1 MIFFTN
7 RLYETLAVAS
17 ANTEK
22 GLKLLDD
29 ELNQTIKT
37 GTAIYNAKIVKN
49 DKSVEK
55 IEAGSFVFVPNFKN
69 KIIPLEVMD
78 VYEERSYKKIIA
90 EDAGL
95 ELLNSDVGDHKMK
108 GTLREHILATI
119 GKDSD
124 WTIGIDE
131 IGDSK
136 NLTLEYTG
144 ISNQTKRIVQIAG
157 RFGAEIS
164 YDFKFEGN
172 EIKEKRINF
181 VKERGK
187 DTARRLE
194 VGKELKDV
202 KRNVSITNL
211 RTAVLGVGK
220 PHKETIKTT
229 KTVKKTIKVEEKP
242 NSTKHTNGKLDPF
255 INWFQARKGRVRY
268 SMYARTGPNS
278 YDCSSAVHFAAK
290 HAGLLPSNHYIGST
304 ETLFGMK
311 GKYLDEISRSDI
323 RYGDIFVAGRQG
335 ASGGAGGH
343 TGAVLDKNRIIHC
356 NYGSNGIAITPIN
369 GYTGGPPVRFFRWR
383 NSGAGTVSVS
393 NAKYWTNKN
402 IAYHDLGWTLN
413 GLSAGQLNNWIRVK
427 APGSPFNGQGNVFME
442 AQKRSG
448 LDARYILSHAALES
462 AWGRSNIAKRYNNYF
477 GIGAFD
483 TDPNNAKNFSNSGLA
498 SGIINGAK
506 WIAKNYYN
514 SSYKQTTLYKM
525 RNNNG
530 VHQYATDPNWHT
542 KIANI
547 MKGSERYTRPAT
559 PSKNKTKEILETVSE
574 NKEVEKETNLKG
586 YKYDDGRYF
595 VDKDGRVC
603 DREANA
609 IWSKPNTK
617 GRYLSRVYE
626 SEATSQKTLF
636 DECLNQLKKNN
647 QPEISYDV
655 NPDKIPKDID
665 IGDRVRII
673 DHDYS
678 PALYLEARLVDV
690 TTSSTNDYIDRA
702 VFANF
707 VPKISGITQR
717 LLNLQANVQDF
728 QYSFE
733 NQPYIMS
740 LESSSGN
747 VFKDDI
753 VDTNLIA
760 KLTKAGIDQSAN
772 VDGYIWERISK
783 YTDKLVVKDEDWNE
797 NHKDLNEHFIE
808 LSRSD
813 IELEAT
819 FVCSA
824 MLDDLAVATASYT
837 IKNLSIG
844 VYKQKEEPDRNLL
857 MWGDVW
863 QWEEG
868 DIRFKRI
875 WKRDRW
881 EDTVTK
887 RDLELLELT
896 PGPPGADGKDGMPG
910 KPGVDGK
917 TSYAHF
923 AYADSADGVVGFT
936 LTATP
941 GRKYIGFYSD
951 FTKTDSKN
959 PSKYEWSRF
968 RGEDGIDGT
977 PGRDGIDGKP
987 GPKGLDGKTPY
998 VHFAYSNSLDGLKD
1012 FSTSDSLNKKYI
1024 GFYTDFSKADSTD
1037 YKDYNW
1043 SRYVGEDGKQ
1053 GIPGKAGVDGKTP
1066 YFHTAWA
1073 DNEKGTLNFSTSYAG
1088 EKKYI
1093 GTYTDYNKN
1102 DSVNPSSYTWQ
1113 LVKGKDGKDGVNGIP
1128 GKAGQDG
1135 KTPYFHTAWSNSSDG
1150 SKDFS
1155 TSQAGDKLYIGT
1167 YTDFTK
1173 EDSSDFKKYTWQLVK
1188 GNKGD
1193 KGSDGKDG
1201 GEFQWNLLLKGDK
1214 EIIDSTEYNFAK
1226 YELAEDIP
1234 EGSVVTLV
1242 LNMKGKRNPN
1252 TVSPYNTGGSL
1263 RALNNINLPS
1273 DSGNE
1278 YQTYYVTDTWRGNKA
1293 GNKTLYLYWSI
1304 FNRPSFEPVSIKWAK
1319 LVYGSNPTLNYVPA
1333 QIEIHGKDG
1342 MPGPKGADGK
1352 DGIDGK
1358 DGKTGKIGQN
1368 LLRNSNVPVS
1378 NKDYPTNIW
1387 TLCETLKDNEIV
1399 TVTMKV
1405 KVDRTSILHLYNSG
1419 GAISLAYKE
1428 IMKEDD
1434 YKLISYTF
1442 PWKTWIDV
1450 TWGEKHY
1457 EQTNPP
1463 ALYLFNTTS
1472 GDSQD
1477 KITTSVEWATLTR
1490 GDIPA
1495 IEWSPCHAD
1504 TDDAISEKASEE
1516 SLQDLQVHFAMY
1528 PSAEEL
1534 NQNKIDLMKQQA
1546 YLDQLKTAIDSN
1558 ALSLEDRLSIIEA
1571 NVGAGKLSLEAINT
1585 YLHFGEE
1592 GVLIGKEGEQVRLR
1606 LINNALEITDGTK
1619 VVARFA
1625 NNQTET
1631 PNLKVSGAFEFGYH
1645 VANKVDLNG
1654 NKFTVVS
1661 PNI

>member
-17 ANTEK
+17 SDTHK
-22 GLKLLDD
+22 GLVLLDD

-37 GTAIYNAKIVKN
+37 GTAIYTGKIAKN
-49 DKSVEK
+49 DISVEK

-69 KIIPLEVMD
+69 KIIPLEVME
-78 VYEERSYKKIIA
+78 VEESRSYKKIIA

-108 GTLREHILATI
+108 GTLREHIMATI
-119 GKDSD
+119 GNDSD
-124 WTIGIDE
+124 WIIGIDE
-131 IGDSK
+131 IGDSR

-144 ISNQTKRIVQIAG
+144 VSNQTKRIVQIAG

-164 YDFKFEGN
+164 YDFKFDGN

-194 VGKELKDV
+194 IGKELKDV
-202 KRNVSITNL
+202 KRNVSIANL
-211 RTAVLGVGK
+211 RTAVLGIGK
-220 PHKETIKTT
+220 PYKENIKTT
-229 KTVKKTIKVEEKP
+229 KTVKKKVKV
-242 NSTKHTNGKLDPF
+242 NDSSSTTKQTNGKLDAF
-255 INWFQARKGRVRY
+255 IGWFQARKGKVSY
-268 SMYARTGPNS
+268 SMYSRMGPNS

-335 ASGGAGGH
+335 ASGGAAGH

-356 NYGSNGIAITPIN
+356 TYSKNGIAITPIN

-383 NSGAGTVSVS
+383 NSGAGTVSVN
-393 NAKYWTNKN
+393 NAKYWTNNN
-402 IAYHDLGWTLN
+402 IVYHDLGWTLN
-413 GLSAGQLNNWIRVK
+413 GLNAGQLNNWIR
-427 APGSPFNGQGNVFME
+427 ATSPGSPFNGQGNVFME
-442 AQKRSG
+442 AQKQSG
-448 LDARYILSHAALES
+448 LDARYILAHAALES

-483 TDPNNAKNFSNSGLA
+483 NDPNNAKNFSNSGLA

-530 VHQYATDPNWHT
+530 VHQYATDPNWHN

-547 MKGSERYTRPAT
+547 MKGSERYTRPAQ
-559 PSKNKTKEILETVSE
+559 PSKTKEVLETVIE

-595 VDKDGRVC
+595 VDKKGRVC

-655 NPDKIPKDID
+655 SPDKIPKDID

-707 VPKISGITQR
+707 VPKTSGIAER
-717 LLNLQANVQDF
+717 LLNLQSNVQDF
-728 QYSFE
+728 KYSFE
-733 NQPYIMS
+733 NQPYLMT

-772 VDGYIWERISK
+772 VDGYIWERVSK
-783 YTDKLVVKDEDWNE
+783 YPDKLVVSDEKWNE
-797 NHKDLNEHFIE
+797 NHKNFNEHFIE

-844 VYKQKEEPDRNLL
+844 IYKQKEEPDRNLL

-868 DIRFKRI
+868 DIKFKRI
-875 WKRDRW
+875 WKGDRW

-896 PGPPGADGKDGMPG
+896 PGPPGQDGKDGMPG
-910 KPGVDGK
+910 KPGADGR
-917 TSYAHF
+917 TSYMHF
-923 AYADSADGVVGFT
+923 AYADSQDGVVGFT
-936 LTATP
+936 LTATV
-941 GRKYIGFYSD
+941 G
-951 FTKTDSKN
+951 
-959 PSKYEWSRF
+959 
-968 RGEDGIDGT
+968 
-977 PGRDGIDGKP
+977 
-987 GPKGLDGKTPY
+987 
-998 VHFAYSNSLDGLKD
+998 
-1012 FSTSDSLNKKYI
+1012 KKYI
-1024 GFYTDFSKADSTD
+1024 GFYTDFVKEDSKDPKK
-1037 YKDYNW
+1037 YEW
-1043 SRYVGEDGKQ
+1043 SKYVGDDGK
-1053 GIPGKAGVDGKTP
+1053 P
-1066 YFHTAWA
+1066 
-1073 DNEKGTLNFSTSYAG
+1073 
-1088 EKKYI
+1088 
-1093 GTYTDYNKN
+1093 
-1102 DSVNPSSYTWQ
+1102 
-1113 LVKGKDGKDGVNGIP
+1113 GKDGVNGIP
-1128 GKAGQDG
+1128 GKAGADG
-1135 KTPYFHTAWSNSSDG
+1135 KTPYFHTAWANSSDG

-1155 TSQAGDKLYIGT
+1155 ISQAGDKLYIGT
-1167 YTDFTK
+1167 YTDFVK
-1173 EDSSDFKKYTWQLVK
+1173 EDSVDPKKYTWQLVK
-1188 GNKGD
+1188 GNTGPKGV
-1193 KGSDGKDG
+1193 DGKDG
-1201 GEFQWNLLLKGDK
+1201 HTLTVEVWLEGEFRNHLTKDVKVYRRATYDGIEIEITDSNSEIFRDGGDGVWVRDGIGHTKWGDWNNKNN
-1214 EIIDSTEYNFAK
+1214 Y
-1226 YELAEDIP
+1226 LAEKFT
-1234 EGSVVTLV
+1234 V
-1242 LNMKGKRNPN
+1242 MYKG
-1252 TVSPYNTGGSL
+1252 L
-1263 RALNNINLPS
+1263 
-1273 DSGNE
+1273 
-1278 YQTYYVTDTWRGNKA
+1278 KA
-1293 GNKTLYLYWSI
+1293 S
-1304 FNRPSFEPVSIKWAK
+1304 SFARLDNVNDGEKGEP
-1319 LVYGSNPTLNYVPA
+1319 
-1333 QIEIHGKDG
+1333 GKNG
-1342 MPGPKGADGK
+1342 V
-1352 DGIDGK
+1352 DGK

-1368 LLRNSNVPVS
+1368 LLRKSNVPES
-1378 NKDYPTNIW
+1378 NKDYNTKEW
-1387 TLCETLKDNEIV
+1387 TLCETPKTGDIITFTAKIKLEKDDKL
-1399 TVTMKV
+1399 M
-1405 KVDRTSILHLYNSG
+1405 LYNSSG
-1419 GAISLAYKE
+1419 MIKLNWWTDVSKS
-1428 IMKEDD
+1428 KD
-1434 YKLISYTF
+1434 YVIYSSTF
-1442 PWKTWIDV
+1442 NWSDTFEYNGKT
-1450 TWGEKHY
+1450 Y

-1463 ALYLFNTTS
+1463 TLRLYTHSNGNGDDKNNNTVS
-1472 GDSQD
+1472 
-1477 KITTSVEWATLTR
+1477 IEWATLNR

-1495 IEWSPCHAD
+1495 IEWSPCYAD
-1504 TDDAISEKASEE
+1504 VDDSISEKASEE

-1528 PSAEEL
+1528 PTAEEL

-1606 LINNALEITDGTK
+1606 LINNALEITDGSK

-1645 VANKVDLNG
+1645 VANKVDLGG
-1654 NKFTVVS
+1654 NKYTVIS
-1661 PNI
+1661 ANI

>member
-7 RLYETLAVAS
+7 RGYETLAVAS
-17 ANTEK
+17 VNIEK
-22 GLKLLDD
+22 GLRLLDD

-37 GTAIYNAKIVKN
+37 GTAIYNAKIAKN

-69 KIIPLEVMD
+69 KMIPLEVME
-78 VYEERSYKKIIA
+78 VEESRTYKKIIA

-144 ISNQTKRIVQIAG
+144 VSNQTKRIVQIAG

-164 YDFKFEGN
+164 YSFIFDGN

-181 VKERGK
+181 VKERGEDK
-187 DTARRLE
+187 AVRLE

-229 KTVKKTIKVEEKP
+229 KTVKKTV
-242 NSTKHTNGKLDPF
+242 NVNDGSTTTKHTNGKLDPF

-268 SMYARTGPNS
+268 SMYSRMGPSS

-369 GYTGGPPVRFFRWR
+369 GYTGGPPVRWFRWK
-383 NSGAGTVSVS
+383 NSGYGSQTVS
-393 NAKYWTNKN
+393 NRRYWTNSN
-402 IAYHDLGWTLN
+402 IIYHDLGFNLG
-413 GLSAGQLNNWIRVK
+413 GLSAGQLNNWIR
-427 APGSPFNGQGNVFME
+427 ATSPGSPFNGQGNVFME
-442 AQKRSG
+442 AQKQSG
-448 LDARYILSHAALES
+448 LDARYILAHAALES

-483 TDPNNAKNFSNSGLA
+483 NDPNNAKNFSNSGLA

-530 VHQYATDPNWHT
+530 VHQYATDPNWHN

-547 MKGSERYTRPAT
+547 MKGSERYTS
-559 PSKNKTKEILETVSE
+559 PSGPSSTKTVTQTVTES
-574 NKEVEKETNLKG
+574 KEVDKDTNLKG
-586 YKYDDGRYF
+586 YKYDDGRFF

-609 IWSKPNTK
+609 IWAKPNTK
-617 GRYLSRVYE
+617 GKYLSRIYE

-655 NPDKIPKDID
+655 NPNKIPKDID

-707 VPKISGITQR
+707 VPKTSGIAER

-728 QYSFE
+728 KYSFE
-733 NQPYIMS
+733 NQPYVMS

-783 YTDKLVVKDEDWNE
+783 YPDKLVVADEKWNE
-797 NHKDLNEHFIE
+797 SHKDNNEHFIE
-808 LSRSD
+808 LKRSD

-824 MLDDLAVATASYT
+824 MLDDLAVATATYT
-837 IKNLSIG
+837 IKNFSIG
-844 VYKQKEEPDRNLL
+844 VYKQKDEPDKNILK
-857 MWGDVW
+857 WGDIW
-863 QWEEG
+863 QWDDG
-868 DIRFKRI
+868 DVHFKKI
-875 WKRDRW
+875 WKGDKW
-881 EDTVTK
+881 ENVITK
-887 RDLELLELT
+887 KDLEEIELT
-896 PGPPGADGKDGMPG
+896 PGPPGEKGKDGQ
-910 KPGVDGK
+910 
-917 TSYAHF
+917 
-923 AYADSADGVVGFT
+923 
-936 LTATP
+936 
-941 GRKYIGFYSD
+941 
-951 FTKTDSKN
+951 
-959 PSKYEWSRF
+959 
-968 RGEDGIDGT
+968 
-977 PGRDGIDGKP
+977 DGKP
-987 GPKGLDGKTPY
+987 G
-998 VHFAYSNSLDGLKD
+998 
-1012 FSTSDSLNKKYI
+1012 
-1024 GFYTDFSKADSTD
+1024 
-1037 YKDYNW
+1037 
-1043 SRYVGEDGKQ
+1043 
-1053 GIPGKAGVDGKTP
+1053 
-1066 YFHTAWA
+1066 
-1073 DNEKGTLNFSTSYAG
+1073 
-1088 EKKYI
+1088 
-1093 GTYTDYNKN
+1093 
-1102 DSVNPSSYTWQ
+1102 
-1113 LVKGKDGKDGVNGIP
+1113 KDGKSGRLGKNLLLDSFKEAEGKKDFLINYDYAEKIEEGEQLSLTVKLDKELEASSSLSIYNGKDTKLGNLIQS
-1128 GKAGQDG
+1128 KID
-1135 KTPYFHTAWSNSSDG
+1135 KTKYTLTFNYKD
-1150 SKDFS
+1150 SKD
-1155 TSQAGDKLYIGT
+1155 DNKKLYI
-1167 YTDFTK
+1167 Y
-1173 EDSSDFKKYTWQLVK
+1173 
-1188 GNKGD
+1188 
-1193 KGSDGKDG
+1193 
-1201 GEFQWNLLLKGDK
+1201 
-1214 EIIDSTEYNFAK
+1214 
-1226 YELAEDIP
+1226 
-1234 EGSVVTLV
+1234 
-1242 LNMKGKRNPN
+1242 
-1252 TVSPYNTGGSL
+1252 
-1263 RALNNINLPS
+1263 LNNPTEKS
-1273 DSGNE
+1273 
-1278 YQTYYVTDTWRGNKA
+1278 Y
-1293 GNKTLYLYWSI
+1293 
-1304 FNRPSFEPVSIKWAK
+1304 SIKWA
-1319 LVYGSNPTLNYVPA
+1319 V
-1333 QIEIHGKDG
+1333 
-1342 MPGPKGADGK
+1342 
-1352 DGIDGK
+1352 
-1358 DGKTGKIGQN
+1358 
-1368 LLRNSNVPVS
+1368 
-1378 NKDYPTNIW
+1378 
-1387 TLCETLKDNEIV
+1387 
-1399 TVTMKV
+1399 
-1405 KVDRTSILHLYNSG
+1405 
-1419 GAISLAYKE
+1419 LA
-1428 IMKEDD
+1428 
-1434 YKLISYTF
+1434 
-1442 PWKTWIDV
+1442 
-1450 TWGEKHY
+1450 
-1457 EQTNPP
+1457 
-1463 ALYLFNTTS
+1463 
-1472 GDSQD
+1472 
-1477 KITTSVEWATLTR
+1477 R
-1490 GDIPA
+1490 GDVEALDWYGAEEDMQKQID
-1495 IEWSPCHAD
+1495 SKAD
-1504 TDDAISEKASEE
+1504 QE
-1516 SLQDLQVHFAMY
+1516 SLQDLQVHFAIY

-1534 NQNKIDLMKQQA
+1534 KQNKLELIKQQA
-1546 YLDQLKTAIDSN
+1546 YLDQLKAAIDSN
-1558 ALSLEDRLSIIEA
+1558 ALSLEDRLNIIEA

-1592 GVLIGKEGEQVRLR
+1592 GVLIGREGEQVRLR

-1631 PNLKVSGAFEFGYH
+1631 PNLKVTGAFEFGYH
-1645 VANKVDLNG
+1645 VANKVDLDG
-1654 NKFTVVS
+1654 NKFTVIS

>member
-7 RLYETLAVAS
+7 RSYETLAVAS
-17 ANTEK
+17 ADTEK
-22 GLKLLDD
+22 GLRLLDD

-37 GTAIYNAKIVKN
+37 GTAIYNAKIAKN

-69 KIIPLEVMD
+69 KMIPLEVME
-78 VYEERSYKKIIA
+78 VEESRTYKKIIG

-108 GTLREHILATI
+108 GTLREHIMATI
-119 GKDSD
+119 GNDSG
-124 WTIGIDE
+124 WVIGIDE
-131 IGDSK
+131 IGDSR

-144 ISNQTKRIVQIAG
+144 VSNQTKRIVQIAG

-164 YDFKFEGN
+164 YSFIFDGN

-181 VKERGK
+181 VKERGENK
-187 DTARRLE
+187 AVRLE

-229 KTVKKTIKVEEKP
+229 KTVKKTV
-242 NSTKHTNGKLDPF
+242 NVNDSSTTTKHTNGKLDPF

-268 SMYARTGPNS
+268 SMYSRMGPSS

-311 GKYLDEISRSDI
+311 GKYLDEISRADI

-369 GYTGGPPVRFFRWR
+369 GYTGGPPVRWFRWR
-383 NSGAGTVSVS
+383 NSGAGNVSVS
-393 NAKYWTNKN
+393 NRRYWTNSN
-402 IAYHDLGWTLN
+402 IVYHDLGFNLGGLN
-413 GLSAGQLNNWIRVK
+413 ARQLNNWIRAK
-427 APGSPFNGQGNVFME
+427 SPGSPFNGQGNVFME
-442 AQKRSG
+442 AQKQSG
-448 LDARYILSHAALES
+448 LDARYILAHAALES

-483 TDPNNAKNFSNSGLA
+483 NDPNNAKNFSNSGLA

-506 WIAKNYYN
+506 WIAKHYYN

-530 VHQYATDPNWHT
+530 VHQYATDPNWHN

-547 MKGSERYTRPAT
+547 MKGSERYTS
-559 PSKNKTKEILETVSE
+559 PSGPSSTKTVTQTVTES
-574 NKEVEKETNLKG
+574 KEVDKDTNLKG
-586 YKYDDGRYF
+586 YKYDDGRFF
-595 VDKDGRVC
+595 VDKDGRLC

-609 IWSKPNTK
+609 IWAKPNTK
-617 GRYLSRVYE
+617 GKYLTRIYE
-626 SEATSQKTLF
+626 SEATSQKALF
-636 DECLNQLKKNN
+636 DECLGQLKKNN
-647 QPEISYDV
+647 EPEVTYDV
-655 NPDKIPKDID
+655 DPDKIPKDID

-707 VPKISGITQR
+707 VPKTSGIAQR

-728 QYSFE
+728 KYSFE
-733 NQPYIMS
+733 NQPYVMS

-753 VDTNLIA
+753 VDTHLIA

-772 VDGYIWERISK
+772 VDGYIWERVSK
-783 YTDKLVVKDEDWNE
+783 YPDKLVVSDEKWNE
-797 NHKDLNEHFIE
+797 NHKELNEHFIE
-808 LSRSD
+808 LTRSD

-837 IKNLSIG
+837 IKNLAIG
-844 VYKQKEEPDRNLL
+844 IYKQKEEPDRNLL

-863 QWEEG
+863 QWEDGETK
-868 DIRFKRI
+868 FKRI
-875 WKRDRW
+875 WKGDRW

-896 PGPPGADGKDGMPG
+896 PGPPGQDGKDGMPG
-910 KPGVDGK
+910 PKGADGK
-917 TSYAHF
+917 TSYMHF
-923 AYADSADGVVGFT
+923 AYADSQDGVVGFT
-936 LTATP
+936 LTATT
-941 GRKYIGFYSD
+941 G
-951 FTKTDSKN
+951 
-959 PSKYEWSRF
+959 
-968 RGEDGIDGT
+968 
-977 PGRDGIDGKP
+977 
-987 GPKGLDGKTPY
+987 
-998 VHFAYSNSLDGLKD
+998 
-1012 FSTSDSLNKKYI
+1012 KKYI
-1024 GFYTDFSKADSTD
+1024 GFYTDFTKEDSKEPSK
-1037 YKDYNW
+1037 YEW
-1043 SRYVGEDGKQ
+1043 SKYVGDDGKPGKDGQ
-1053 GIPGKAGVDGKTP
+1053 DGIPGKAGADGKTP

-1073 DNEKGTLNFSTSYAG
+1073 
-1088 EKKYI
+1088 
-1093 GTYTDYNKN
+1093 
-1102 DSVNPSSYTWQ
+1102 
-1113 LVKGKDGKDGVNGIP
+1113 
-1128 GKAGQDG
+1128 
-1135 KTPYFHTAWSNSSDG
+1135 NSADG

-1155 TSQAGDKLYIGT
+1155 TSQAGEKLYIGT

-1173 EDSSDFKKYTWQLVK
+1173 EDSTDFKKYTWQLVK
-1188 GNKGD
+1188 GNKGE
-1193 KGSDGKDG
+1193 KGEPGKQGVPGKDGKDG
-1201 GEFQWNLLLKGDK
+1201 HTLTVEVWLEGEFRNHKTKDVKRIIQAKYDGELINLTDSNTEIYNCYGDGKWDKKNLSDYWANWDRQYEYIANKVIVTYKGLKAEAYARLDNIKDGEKGD
-1214 EIIDSTEYNFAK
+1214 T
-1226 YELAEDIP
+1226 
-1234 EGSVVTLV
+1234 
-1242 LNMKGKRNPN
+1242 
-1252 TVSPYNTGGSL
+1252 
-1263 RALNNINLPS
+1263 
-1273 DSGNE
+1273 
-1278 YQTYYVTDTWRGNKA
+1278 
-1293 GNKTLYLYWSI
+1293 
-1304 FNRPSFEPVSIKWAK
+1304 
-1319 LVYGSNPTLNYVPA
+1319 
-1333 QIEIHGKDG
+1333 
-1342 MPGPKGADGK
+1342 GPKGEPGK
-1352 DGIDGK
+1352 NGLDGK

-1378 NKDYPTNIW
+1378 NKDYKTNEW
-1387 TLCETLKDNEIV
+1387 TLCETPTTGEKM
-1399 TVTMKV
+1399 TFTAKV
-1405 KVDRTSILHLYNSG
+1405 KLEKDDKLMLFNSG
-1419 GAISLAYKE
+1419 GMINLDWWTDVSKS
-1428 IMKEDD
+1428 KD
-1434 YKLISYTF
+1434 YVIYSSTF
-1442 PWKTWIDV
+1442 NWKDKNEYNETI
-1450 TWGEKHY
+1450 Y

-1463 ALYLFNTTS
+1463 TLRLYTHSNGN
-1472 GDSQD
+1472 GDNKNQNEVS
-1477 KITTSVEWATLTR
+1477 IEWATLTR

-1495 IEWSPCHAD
+1495 IEWSPCYAD
-1504 TDDAISEKASEE
+1504 VDDAISEKASEE

-1528 PSAEEL
+1528 PTAEEL
-1534 NQNKIDLMKQQA
+1534 NQNQVDLMKQQA

-1631 PNLKVSGAFEFGYH
+1631 PNLKVTGAFEFGYH
-1645 VANKVDLNG
+1645 VASKVDLDG
-1654 NKFTVVS
+1654 NKYTVIS
-1661 PNI
+1661 SNI

>member
-1 MIFFTN
+1 M
-7 RLYETLAVAS
+7 AS
-17 ANTEK
+17 PDTHK
-22 GLKLLDD
+22 GLVLLDD

-37 GTAIYNAKIVKN
+37 GTAIYTAKIAKN
-49 DKSVEK
+49 DISVEK

-69 KIIPLEVMD
+69 KIIPLEVME
-78 VYEERSYKKIIA
+78 VEESRSYKKIIA

-108 GTLREHILATI
+108 GTLREHIMATI
-119 GKDSD
+119 GNDSD
-124 WTIGIDE
+124 WVIGIDE
-131 IGDSK
+131 IGDSR

-144 ISNQTKRIVQIAG
+144 VSNQTKRIVQIAG

-164 YDFKFEGN
+164 YDFKFDGN

-194 VGKELKDV
+194 IGKELKDV
-202 KRNVSITNL
+202 KRNVSIANL
-211 RTAVLGVGK
+211 RTAVLGIGK
-220 PHKETIKTT
+220 PCKENIKTT
-229 KTVKKTIKVEEKP
+229 KTVKKTVKVNDSSSTIKQ
-242 NSTKHTNGKLDPF
+242 TNGKLDAF
-255 INWFQARKGRVRY
+255 IGWFQARKGKVSY
-268 SMYARTGPNS
+268 SMYSRMGPNS

-304 ETLFGMK
+304 ETLFAMK
-311 GKYLDEISRSDI
+311 GKYLDEISRSEI
-323 RYGDIFVAGRQG
+323 KYGDIFVAGRQG
-335 ASGGAGGH
+335 ASGGAAGH

-356 NYGSNGIAITPIN
+356 TYSKNGIAITSIN

-383 NSGAGTVSVS
+383 NSGAGSVSVS
-393 NAKYWTNKN
+393 NEKYWTSNN
-402 IAYHDLGWTLN
+402 IAYHDLSWTLN
-413 GLSAGQLNNWIRVK
+413 GLSAGQLNNWIR
-427 APGSPFNGQGNVFME
+427 ATSPGSPFNGQGNVFME
-442 AQKRSG
+442 AQKQSG
-448 LDARYILSHAALES
+448 LDARYILAHAALES

-483 TDPNNAKNFSNSGLA
+483 NDPNNAKNFSNSGLA

-530 VHQYATDPNWHT
+530 VHQYATDPNWHN

-547 MKGSERYTRPAT
+547 MKGSERYTRPAA
-559 PSKNKTKEILETVSE
+559 PSKNKTKEVLETVTE

-636 DECLNQLKKNN
+636 DECLNKLKKNN
-647 QPEISYDV
+647 EPEVSYDV

-707 VPKISGITQR
+707 VPKTSGIAQR

-728 QYSFE
+728 KYSFE
-733 NQPYIMS
+733 NQPYVMS

-783 YTDKLVVKDEDWNE
+783 YNDKLVVKDEDWNE
-797 NHKDLNEHFIE
+797 NHKELNEHFIE

-844 VYKQKEEPDRNLL
+844 VYKQKEEPDRQLL

-875 WKRDRW
+875 WKGDRW

-910 KPGVDGK
+910 PKGADGK
-917 TSYAHF
+917 TSYMHF
-923 AYADSADGVVGFT
+923 AYADSKDGVVGFT
-936 LTATP
+936 QTATS
-941 GRKYIGFYSD
+941 GKKYIGFYTD
-951 FTKTDSKN
+951 FVKEDSKE

-977 PGRDGIDGKP
+977 PGRDGSDGKA

-1024 GFYTDFSKADSTD
+1024 GFYTDFSKADSTN

-1053 GIPGKAGVDGKTP
+1053 GIPGKPGKDGKTP

-1073 DNEKGTLNFSTSYAG
+1073 DNEKGTLNFSNSYAG
-1088 EKKYI
+1088 DKKYI
-1093 GTYTDYNKN
+1093 GTYTDYTQA
-1102 DSVNPSSYTWQ
+1102 DSVMPSSYTWQ

-1135 KTPYFHTAWSNSSDG
+1135 KTPYFHTAWANSSDG

-1155 TSQAGDKLYIGT
+1155 ISQAGEKLYIGT
-1167 YTDFTK
+1167 YTDFVK
-1173 EDSSDFKKYTWQLVK
+1173 EDSVDPKKYTWQLVK
-1188 GNKGD
+1188 GNTGPKGD
-1193 KGSDGKDG
+1193 KGEPGKQGVPGIDGKDG
-1201 GEFQWNLLLKGDK
+1201 HTLTVQAYFSGTLRNHYTKGVRSHCDVFYDGTKIRVEDTDAEYTYFIDGTNVKPIKDKARSPDGFTDALRPRCEFL
-1214 EIIDSTEYNFAK
+1214 ETVY
-1226 YELAEDIP
+1226 
-1234 EGSVVTLV
+1234 
-1242 LNMKGKRNPN
+1242 
-1252 TVSPYNTGGSL
+1252 TVSYKGLKARSVARLVNVNDGANG
-1263 RALNNINLPS
+1263 LP
-1273 DSGNE
+1273 
-1278 YQTYYVTDTWRGNKA
+1278 
-1293 GNKTLYLYWSI
+1293 
-1304 FNRPSFEPVSIKWAK
+1304 
-1319 LVYGSNPTLNYVPA
+1319 
-1333 QIEIHGKDG
+1333 
-1342 MPGPKGADGK
+1342 
-1352 DGIDGK
+1352 GK

-1378 NKDYPTNIW
+1378 NKDYPTIIW
-1387 TLCETLKDNEIV
+1387 NLCETLKDNEIV
-1399 TVTMKV
+1399 TFTMKV
-1405 KVDRTSILHLYNSG
+1405 KVDRLSNVCLYNSG
-1419 GAISLAYKE
+1419 GAIYLRGENVAK
-1428 IMKEDD
+1428 KDD
-1434 YKLISYTF
+1434 YKLIYMTF
-1442 PWKTWIDV
+1442 PWKTWADV
-1450 TWGEKHY
+1450 SWGQKHY

-1463 ALYLFNTTS
+1463 SIHLYNTTS
-1472 GDSQD
+1472 KESQD
-1477 KITTSVEWATLTR
+1477 KITTSIEWATLTR

-1495 IEWSPCHAD
+1495 IEWSPCYAD

-1528 PSAEEL
+1528 PTAEEL

-1606 LINNALEITDGTK
+1606 LINNALEITDGSK

-1645 VANKVDLNG
+1645 VANKVDLGG
-1654 NKFTVVS
+1654 NKYTVIS
-1661 PNI
+1661 ANI

>member
-7 RLYETLAVAS
+7 RGYETLAVAS
-17 ANTEK
+17 ADTEK

-29 ELNQTIKT
+29 ELNQAIKT
-37 GTAIYNAKIVKN
+37 GTAIYNAKIAKN

-69 KIIPLEVMD
+69 KMIPLEVMN

-131 IGDSK
+131 IGDSR

-144 ISNQTKRIVQIAG
+144 VSNQTKRIVQIAG

-164 YDFKFEGN
+164 YSFIFDGN

-181 VKERGK
+181 VKERGE

-202 KRNVSITNL
+202 KRNISITNL

-229 KTVKKTIKVEEKP
+229 KTVKKTV
-242 NSTKHTNGKLDPF
+242 NVNDSSTTTKHTNGKLDPF

-268 SMYARTGPNS
+268 SMYSRMGPSS

-311 GKYLDEISRSDI
+311 GKYLDEISRADI
-323 RYGDIFVAGRQG
+323 RFGDIFVAGRQG

-369 GYTGGPPVRFFRWR
+369 GYTGGPPVRWFRWR
-383 NSGAGTVSVS
+383 NSGYGSQTVS
-393 NAKYWTNKN
+393 NRRYWTNSN
-402 IAYHDLGWTLN
+402 IIYHDLGFNLG
-413 GLSAGQLNNWIRVK
+413 GLSAGQLNNWVRAK
-427 APGSPFNGQGNVFME
+427 SPGSPFNGQGNVFME
-442 AQKRSG
+442 AQKQSG
-448 LDARYILSHAALES
+448 LDARYILAHAALES
-462 AWGRSNIAKRYNNYF
+462 AWGRSSIAKKYNNYF

-483 TDPNNAKNFSNSGLA
+483 NDPNNAKNFSNSGLA

-530 VHQYATDPNWHT
+530 VHQYATDPNWHN

-547 MKGSERYTRPAT
+547 MKGSERYTS
-559 PSKNKTKEILETVSE
+559 PSGPNSKKTVTQTVTES
-574 NKEVEKETNLKG
+574 KEVDKDTNLKG
-586 YKYDDGRYF
+586 YKYDDGRFF
-595 VDKDGRVC
+595 VDKDGRIC

-609 IWSKPNTK
+609 IWAKPNTK
-617 GRYLSRVYE
+617 GKYLTRIYN

-636 DECLNQLKKNN
+636 DECLGQLKKNN
-647 QPEISYDV
+647 EPEVTYDV
-655 NPDKIPKDID
+655 NPDKIPKEID

-678 PALYLEARLVDV
+678 PALYLETRLVDV
-690 TTSSTNDYIDRA
+690 TTSSTNDYINSA

-707 VPKISGITQR
+707 VPKTSGIAER
-717 LLNLQANVQDF
+717 LLNLQANVQEF
-728 QYSFE
+728 KYSFE
-733 NQPYIMS
+733 NQPYVMS

-783 YTDKLVVKDEDWNE
+783 YPDKLVVDDEKWNE
-797 NHKDLNEHFIE
+797 NHKDNNEHFIE
-808 LSRSD
+808 LTRSD

-844 VYKQKEEPDRNLL
+844 IYKQKEEPDINLL

-875 WKRDRW
+875 WKGDRW

-896 PGPPGADGKDGMPG
+896 PGPPGQDGKDGMPG
-910 KPGVDGK
+910 PKGADGK
-917 TSYAHF
+917 TSYMHF

-936 LTATP
+936 LTATS
-941 GRKYIGFYSD
+941 G
-951 FTKTDSKN
+951 
-959 PSKYEWSRF
+959 
-968 RGEDGIDGT
+968 
-977 PGRDGIDGKP
+977 
-987 GPKGLDGKTPY
+987 
-998 VHFAYSNSLDGLKD
+998 
-1012 FSTSDSLNKKYI
+1012 KKYI
-1024 GFYTDFSKADSTD
+1024 GFYTDFVKEDSKDPKK
-1037 YKDYNW
+1037 YEW
-1043 SRYVGEDGKQ
+1043 SKYVGDDGKP
-1053 GIPGKAGVDGKTP
+1053 GKDGVNGLPGKAGADGKTP

-1073 DNEKGTLNFSTSYAG
+1073 
-1088 EKKYI
+1088 
-1093 GTYTDYNKN
+1093 
-1102 DSVNPSSYTWQ
+1102 
-1113 LVKGKDGKDGVNGIP
+1113 
-1128 GKAGQDG
+1128 
-1135 KTPYFHTAWSNSSDG
+1135 NSSDG

-1155 TSQAGDKLYIGT
+1155 TSQAGEKLYIGT
-1167 YTDFTK
+1167 YTDYIEK
-1173 EDSSDFKKYTWQLVK
+1173 DSTDPKKYTWQLVK
-1188 GNKGD
+1188 GNTGPKGV
-1193 KGSDGKDG
+1193 DGKDG
-1201 GEFQWNLLLKGDK
+1201 HTLTAEVWMEGEFRNHLTKDINVYRRATYDGVEIEITDSNSEIFRDGGDGVWVRDGIAHTKWGNWNNRNN
-1214 EIIDSTEYNFAK
+1214 Y
-1226 YELAEDIP
+1226 LAEKFTIMYKGLKASSFARLDNVNDG
-1234 EGSVVTLV
+1234 EKGSP
-1242 LNMKGKRNPN
+1242 GK
-1252 TVSPYNTGGSL
+1252 
-1263 RALNNINLPS
+1263 
-1273 DSGNE
+1273 
-1278 YQTYYVTDTWRGNKA
+1278 
-1293 GNKTLYLYWSI
+1293 
-1304 FNRPSFEPVSIKWAK
+1304 
-1319 LVYGSNPTLNYVPA
+1319 
-1333 QIEIHGKDG
+1333 
-1342 MPGPKGADGK
+1342 
-1352 DGIDGK
+1352 DGK

-1368 LLRNSNVPVS
+1368 LLRNSNVPVE
-1378 NKDYPTNIW
+1378 NKDYPTNTW
-1387 TLCETLKDNEIV
+1387 TLCETPETGETMTFTAKIKLEKDDKIA
-1399 TVTMKV
+1399 
-1405 KVDRTSILHLYNSG
+1405 LFNSG
-1419 GAISLAYKE
+1419 GMINLSEWTHLKKEEGYQIIST
-1428 IMKEDD
+1428 
-1434 YKLISYTF
+1434 TF
-1442 PWKTWIDV
+1442 KWIDKNTNKYV
-1450 TWGEKHY
+1450 
-1457 EQTNPP
+1457 QSNPP
-1463 ALYLFNTTS
+1463 ILYAYIDSNRNNTQS
-1472 GDSQD
+1472 NEVS
-1477 KITTSVEWATLTR
+1477 IEWATLTR

-1495 IEWSPCHAD
+1495 IEWTPCYSD

-1528 PSAEEL
+1528 PTAEEL
-1534 NQNKIDLMKQQA
+1534 NQNKVDLMKQQA
-1546 YLDQLKTAIDSN
+1546 YLDQLQTAIDSN
-1558 ALSLEDRLSIIEA
+1558 ALTLEERLSIIEA

-1606 LINNALEITDGTK
+1606 LINNALEITDGSK

-1631 PNLKVSGAFEFGYH
+1631 PNLKVTGAFEFGYH
-1645 VANKVDLNG
+1645 VASKVDLDG
-1654 NKFTVVS
+1654 NKYTVIS
-1661 PNI
+1661 SNI

>member
-7 RLYETLAVAS
+7 RGYETLAVAS
-17 ANTEK
+17 ADTEK
-22 GLKLLDD
+22 GLRLLDD

-37 GTAIYNAKIVKN
+37 GTAIYNAKIAKN

-69 KIIPLEVMD
+69 KMIVLEVME
-78 VYEERSYKKIIA
+78 VEEERSYKKIIA

-144 ISNQTKRIVQIAG
+144 VSNQTKRIVQIAG

-164 YDFKFEGN
+164 YSFIFDGN

-181 VKERGK
+181 VKERGEDK
-187 DTARRLE
+187 AVRLE

-229 KTVKKTIKVEEKP
+229 KTVKKTV
-242 NSTKHTNGKLDPF
+242 NVNDSSTTTKHTNGKLDPF

-268 SMYARTGPNS
+268 SMYSRMGPSS

-311 GKYLDEISRSDI
+311 GKYLDEISRADI

-369 GYTGGPPVRFFRWR
+369 GYTGGPPVRWFRWR
-383 NSGAGTVSVS
+383 NSGYGSQTVS
-393 NAKYWTNKN
+393 NRRYWTNSN
-402 IAYHDLGWTLN
+402 IIYHDLGFNLG
-413 GLSAGQLNNWIRVK
+413 GLSAGQLNNWIR
-427 APGSPFNGQGNVFME
+427 ATSPSSPFNGQGNVFME
-442 AQKRSG
+442 AQKQSG
-448 LDARYILSHAALES
+448 LDARYILAHAALES
-462 AWGRSNIAKRYNNYF
+462 GWGKSNIAKKYNNYF

-483 TDPNNAKNFSNSGLA
+483 NDPNNAKNFSNSGLA

-530 VHQYATDPNWHT
+530 VHQYATDPNWHN

-547 MKGSERYTRPAT
+547 MKGSERYTS
-559 PSKNKTKEILETVSE
+559 PSGPSSTKTVTQTVTES
-574 NKEVEKETNLKG
+574 KEVDKDTNLKG
-586 YKYDDGRYF
+586 YKYDDGRFF

-609 IWSKPNTK
+609 IWAKPNTK
-617 GRYLSRVYE
+617 GKYLTRIYE

-636 DECLNQLKKNN
+636 DECLGQLKKNN
-647 QPEISYDV
+647 EPEISYDV

-707 VPKISGITQR
+707 VPKTSGIAQR
-717 LLNLQANVQDF
+717 LINLQANVQDF
-728 QYSFE
+728 KYSFE
-733 NQPYIMS
+733 NQPYLMT

-783 YTDKLVVKDEDWNE
+783 YPDKLVIKDENWNE

-875 WKRDRW
+875 WKGDRW

-896 PGPPGADGKDGMPG
+896 PGPPGQDGKDGMPG
-910 KPGVDGK
+910 KPGADGK
-917 TSYAHF
+917 TSYMHF
-923 AYADSADGVVGFT
+923 AYADSQDGVVGFT
-936 LTATP
+936 LTATS
-941 GRKYIGFYSD
+941 G
-951 FTKTDSKN
+951 
-959 PSKYEWSRF
+959 
-968 RGEDGIDGT
+968 
-977 PGRDGIDGKP
+977 
-987 GPKGLDGKTPY
+987 
-998 VHFAYSNSLDGLKD
+998 
-1012 FSTSDSLNKKYI
+1012 KKYI
-1024 GFYTDFSKADSTD
+1024 GFYTDFVKEDSKDPKN
-1037 YKDYNW
+1037 YEW
-1043 SRYVGEDGKQ
+1043 SKYVGDDGK
-1053 GIPGKAGVDGKTP
+1053 P
-1066 YFHTAWA
+1066 
-1073 DNEKGTLNFSTSYAG
+1073 
-1088 EKKYI
+1088 
-1093 GTYTDYNKN
+1093 
-1102 DSVNPSSYTWQ
+1102 
-1113 LVKGKDGKDGVNGIP
+1113 GKDGVNGIP

-1135 KTPYFHTAWSNSSDG
+1135 KTPYFHTAWANSSDG

-1155 TSQAGDKLYIGT
+1155 TSQAGEKMYIGT
-1167 YTDFTK
+1167 YTDFVK
-1173 EDSSDFKKYTWQLVK
+1173 EDSADPKKYTWQLVK
-1188 GNKGD
+1188 GNTGPKGD
-1193 KGSDGKDG
+1193 KGDRGPTGAKGVDGKDG
-1201 GEFQWNLLLKGDK
+1201 HVLTVEVWLEGEFRNYKTKDVK
-1214 EIIDSTEYNFAK
+1214 RIIQAK
-1226 YELAEDIP
+1226 YDGEDIKLDASNTAVYNCYGNGKW
-1234 EGSVVTLV
+1234 EKTSLDGYWGNRDRQYEYIANKVIVSY
-1242 LNMKGKRNPN
+1242 KGLKAEAYAR
-1252 TVSPYNTGGSL
+1252 L
-1263 RALNNINLPS
+1263 DNI
-1273 DSGNE
+1273 
-1278 YQTYYVTDTWRGNKA
+1278 K
-1293 GNKTLYLYWSI
+1293 
-1304 FNRPSFEPVSIKWAK
+1304 
-1319 LVYGSNPTLNYVPA
+1319 
-1333 QIEIHGKDG
+1333 
-1342 MPGPKGADGK
+1342 DGK
-1352 DGIDGK
+1352 DGVDGK

-1378 NKDYPTNIW
+1378 NKDYPTNEW
-1387 TLCETLKDNEIV
+1387 TLCETPEVGETMTFTVKIKLEKD
-1399 TVTMKV
+1399 
-1405 KVDRTSILHLYNSG
+1405 DRIALFNSG
-1419 GAISLAYKE
+1419 GYISLTNWQTIKK
-1428 IMKEDD
+1428 IDD
-1434 YKLISYTF
+1434 YQIWSKTF
-1442 PWKTWIDV
+1442 NWIDKNINAGV
-1450 TWGEKHY
+1450 G
-1457 EQTNPP
+1457 QSNPP
-1463 ALYLFNTTS
+1463 YLYLLTHSN
-1472 GDSQD
+1472 GNRDN
-1477 KITTSVEWATLTR
+1477 KNNNNVSVEWATLTR

-1495 IEWSPCHAD
+1495 IEWSPCYAD
-1504 TDDAISEKASEE
+1504 VDDAISEKASEE

-1528 PSAEEL
+1528 PTAEEL

-1592 GVLIGKEGEQVRLR
+1592 GVLIGKEGEQLRLR
-1606 LINNALEITDGTK
+1606 LINNALEITDGSK

-1645 VANKVDLNG
+1645 VANKVDLDG
-1654 NKFTVVS
+1654 NKFTVIS
-1661 PNI
+1661 SNI

>member
-17 ANTEK
+17 PDTHK
-22 GLKLLDD
+22 GLRLLDD

-37 GTAIYNAKIVKN
+37 GTAIYNAKIAKN

-55 IEAGSFVFVPNFKN
+55 VEAGSFVFVPNFKN
-69 KIIPLEVMD
+69 KIIPLEVME
-78 VYEERSYKKIIA
+78 VEESRSYKKIIA

-119 GKDSD
+119 GDDSD
-124 WTIGIDE
+124 WVIGIDE

-164 YDFKFEGN
+164 YDFKFDGN

-255 INWFQARKGRVRY
+255 INWFQARRGRVTY
-268 SMYARTGPNS
+268 SMYSRMGPRS

-304 ETLFGMK
+304 ETLFSMK

-413 GLSAGQLNNWIRVK
+413 GLSAGQLNNWIRAK

-442 AQKRSG
+442 AQKQSG
-448 LDARYILSHAALES
+448 LDARYILAHAALES

-483 TDPNNAKNFSNSGLA
+483 NDPNNAKNFSNSGLA

-530 VHQYATDPNWHT
+530 VHQYATDPNWHN

-547 MKGSERYTRPAT
+547 MKGSQRYTKAAQ
-559 PSKNKTKEILETVSE
+559 PSKTKTKQVLQTVTQS
-574 NKEVEKETNLKG
+574 KQVEKETNLKG

-595 VDKDGRVC
+595 VDKEGRLC
-603 DREANA
+603 DREANS

-617 GRYLSRVYE
+617 GRYLSRVYK

-647 QPEISYDV
+647 EPEVSYDV

-707 VPKISGITQR
+707 VPKSSGIAQR
-717 LLNLQANVQDF
+717 LINLQENVQDF
-728 QYSFE
+728 KYSFE

-740 LESSSGN
+740 LESTSGN

-753 VDTNLIA
+753 VDTHLIA

-772 VDGYIWERISK
+772 VDGFIWERVSK
-783 YTDKLVVKDEDWNE
+783 YPDKLVVKDEEWNE
-797 NHKDLNEHFIE
+797 NHKELNEHFIE
-808 LSRSD
+808 LTRSD

-824 MLDDLAVATASYT
+824 ILDEYAVATASYT
-837 IKNLSIG
+837 IKNLAIG
-844 VYKQKEEPDRNLL
+844 IYKQKEEPDRNLL

-868 DIRFKRI
+868 DIKFKRI
-875 WKRDRW
+875 WKGDRW

-896 PGPPGADGKDGMPG
+896 PGPPGQDGKDGMPG
-910 KPGVDGK
+910 PKGEDGK
-917 TSYAHF
+917 TSYMHF
-923 AYADSADGVVGFT
+923 AYADSNDGVVGFT
-936 LTATP
+936 LTATT
-941 GRKYIGFYSD
+941 G
-951 FTKTDSKN
+951 
-959 PSKYEWSRF
+959 
-968 RGEDGIDGT
+968 
-977 PGRDGIDGKP
+977 
-987 GPKGLDGKTPY
+987 
-998 VHFAYSNSLDGLKD
+998 
-1012 FSTSDSLNKKYI
+1012 KKYI
-1024 GFYTDFSKADSTD
+1024 GFYTDFTKEDSKDPSK
-1037 YKDYNW
+1037 YEW
-1043 SRYVGEDGKQ
+1043 SKYVGD
-1053 GIPGKAGVDGKTP
+1053 
-1066 YFHTAWA
+1066 
-1073 DNEKGTLNFSTSYAG
+1073 KG
-1088 EKKYI
+1088 E
-1093 GTYTDYNKN
+1093 
-1102 DSVNPSSYTWQ
+1102 P
-1113 LVKGKDGKDGVNGIP
+1113 GKDGVNGIP
-1128 GKAGQDG
+1128 GKAGADG
-1135 KTPYFHTAWSNSSDG
+1135 KTPYFHTAWANSSDG

-1167 YTDFTK
+1167 YTDYTK
-1173 EDSSDFKKYTWQLVK
+1173 EDSADPKKYTWQLVK

-1193 KGSDGKDG
+1193 KGEPGKRGVPGLDGKDG
-1201 GEFQWNLLLKGDK
+1201 HTLIAEVWMEGEF
-1214 EIIDSTEYNFAK
+1214 
-1226 YELAEDIP
+1226 
-1234 EGSVVTLV
+1234 
-1242 LNMKGKRNPN
+1242 RN
-1252 TVSPYNTGGSL
+1252 
-1263 RALNNINLPS
+1263 
-1273 DSGNE
+1273 
-1278 YQTYYVTDTWRGNKA
+1278 
-1293 GNKTLYLYWSI
+1293 
-1304 FNRPSFEPVSIKWAK
+1304 
-1319 LVYGSNPTLNYVPA
+1319 
-1333 QIEIHGKDG
+1333 
-1342 MPGPKGADGK
+1342 
-1352 DGIDGK
+1352 
-1358 DGKTGKIGQN
+1358 
-1368 LLRNSNVPVS
+1368 
-1378 NKDYPTNIW
+1378 
-1387 TLCETLKDNEIV
+1387 
-1399 TVTMKV
+1399 
-1405 KVDRTSILHLYNSG
+1405 
-1419 GAISLAYKE
+1419 
-1428 IMKEDD
+1428 
-1434 YKLISYTF
+1434 
-1442 PWKTWIDV
+1442 
-1450 TWGEKHY
+1450 
-1457 EQTNPP
+1457 
-1463 ALYLFNTTS
+1463 
-1472 GDSQD
+1472 
-1477 KITTSVEWATLTR
+1477 
-1490 GDIPA
+1490 
-1495 IEWSPCHAD
+1495 
-1504 TDDAISEKASEE
+1504 
-1516 SLQDLQVHFAMY
+1516 
-1528 PSAEEL
+1528 
-1534 NQNKIDLMKQQA
+1534 
-1546 YLDQLKTAIDSN
+1546 
-1558 ALSLEDRLSIIEA
+1558 
-1571 NVGAGKLSLEAINT
+1571 
-1585 YLHFGEE
+1585 
-1592 GVLIGKEGEQVRLR
+1592 
-1606 LINNALEITDGTK
+1606 
-1619 VVARFA
+1619 
-1625 NNQTET
+1625 
-1631 PNLKVSGAFEFGYH
+1631 
-1645 VANKVDLNG
+1645 
-1654 NKFTVVS
+1654 
-1661 PNI
+1661 

>member
-17 ANTEK
+17 VDTEE

-37 GTAIYNAKIVKN
+37 GTAIYTAKIAKN
-49 DKSVEK
+49 DISAEK
-55 IEAGSFVFVPNFKN
+55 VEAGSFVFVPNFKN
-69 KIIPLEVMD
+69 KIIVLEVMD
-78 VYEERSYKKIIA
+78 VYDERSYKKIIA

-119 GKDSD
+119 GDDSD
-124 WTIGIDE
+124 WVIGLDE
-131 IGDSK
+131 IGNSK

-164 YDFKFEGN
+164 YDFIFDGN

-268 SMYARTGPNS
+268 SMYARMGPNS

-393 NAKYWTNKN
+393 NSKYWTNKN

-413 GLSAGQLNNWIRVK
+413 GLSAGQLNNWIRAK

-442 AQKRSG
+442 AQKQSG

-462 AWGRSNIAKRYNNYF
+462 AWGRSNIAKKYNNYF

-483 TDPNNAKNFSNSGLA
+483 NDPNNAKNFSNSGLA

-514 SSYKQTTLYKM
+514 STYKQTTLYKM

-547 MKGSERYTRPAT
+547 MKGSERYTRPAA
-559 PSKNKTKEILETVSE
+559 PSKNKTKEILETVTE
-574 NKEVEKETNLKG
+574 NKEIEKETNLKG

-647 QPEISYDV
+647 QPEVSYDV

-707 VPKISGITQR
+707 VPKTSGIAER
-717 LLNLQANVQDF
+717 LLNLQENVQDF
-728 QYSFE
+728 KYSFE

-740 LESSSGN
+740 LESTSGN

-753 VDTNLIA
+753 VDTHLIA

-772 VDGYIWERISK
+772 VDGFIWERVSK
-783 YTDKLVVKDEDWNE
+783 YPDKLVVADEEWNE
-797 NHKDLNEHFIE
+797 SHKDNNEHFIE
-808 LSRSD
+808 LTRSD

-824 MLDDLAVATASYT
+824 ILDEYAVATASYT
-837 IKNLSIG
+837 IKNLAIG
-844 VYKQKEEPDRNLL
+844 IYKQKEEPDRKLL

-868 DIRFKRI
+868 ETKFKRI
-875 WKRDRW
+875 WKGDRW

-910 KPGVDGK
+910 KPGADGK
-917 TSYAHF
+917 TSYMHF

-936 LTATP
+936 LTATS
-941 GRKYIGFYSD
+941 G
-951 FTKTDSKN
+951 
-959 PSKYEWSRF
+959 
-968 RGEDGIDGT
+968 
-977 PGRDGIDGKP
+977 
-987 GPKGLDGKTPY
+987 
-998 VHFAYSNSLDGLKD
+998 
-1012 FSTSDSLNKKYI
+1012 KKYI
-1024 GFYTDFSKADSTD
+1024 GFYTDFVKEDSKDPKK
-1037 YKDYNW
+1037 YEW
-1043 SRYVGEDGKQ
+1043 SKYVGDDGK
-1053 GIPGKAGVDGKTP
+1053 P
-1066 YFHTAWA
+1066 
-1073 DNEKGTLNFSTSYAG
+1073 
-1088 EKKYI
+1088 
-1093 GTYTDYNKN
+1093 
-1102 DSVNPSSYTWQ
+1102 
-1113 LVKGKDGKDGVNGIP
+1113 GKDGVNGIP
-1128 GKAGQDG
+1128 GKAGADG
-1135 KTPYFHTAWSNSSDG
+1135 KTPYFHTAWANSSDG

-1173 EDSSDFKKYTWQLVK
+1173 EDSTDPKKYTWNLVK
-1188 GNKGD
+1188 GNKG
-1193 KGSDGKDG
+1193 
-1201 GEFQWNLLLKGDK
+1201 EKGDK
-1214 EIIDSTEYNFAK
+1214 GEPGK
-1226 YELAEDIP
+1226 QGIP
-1234 EGSVVTLV
+1234 
-1242 LNMKGKRNPN
+1242 GK
-1252 TVSPYNTGGSL
+1252 
-1263 RALNNINLPS
+1263 
-1273 DSGNE
+1273 
-1278 YQTYYVTDTWRGNKA
+1278 
-1293 GNKTLYLYWSI
+1293 
-1304 FNRPSFEPVSIKWAK
+1304 
-1319 LVYGSNPTLNYVPA
+1319 
-1333 QIEIHGKDG
+1333 
-1342 MPGPKGADGK
+1342 
-1352 DGIDGK
+1352 DGK

-1378 NKDYPTNIW
+1378 NKDYNTNIW
-1387 TLCETLKDNEIV
+1387 TLCETPTTGETMTFTAKIKMEKDDLIG
-1399 TVTMKV
+1399 
-1405 KVDRTSILHLYNSG
+1405 LYNSG
-1419 GAISLAYKE
+1419 GTIGFFGFAQIK
-1428 IMKEDD
+1428 KTDD
-1434 YKLISYTF
+1434 YQIWSKSF
-1442 PWKTWIDV
+1442 KWIDK
-1450 TWGEKHY
+1450 TTSSNGKTY

-1463 ALYLFNTTS
+1463 SLYLYVYSNGN
-1472 GDSQD
+1472 GDNKNQNEVS
-1477 KITTSVEWATLTR
+1477 IEWATLTR

-1495 IEWSPCHAD
+1495 IEWSPCYAD

-1528 PSAEEL
+1528 PTAEEL

-1558 ALSLEDRLSIIEA
+1558 ALSLEDRLDIIEA

-1606 LINNALEITDGTK
+1606 LINNALEITDGSK

-1631 PNLKVSGAFEFGYH
+1631 PNLKVTGAFEFGYH
-1645 VANKVDLNG
+1645 VANKVDLDG
-1654 NKFTVVS
+1654 NKYTVIS

>member
-17 ANTEK
+17 VDTEE

-37 GTAIYNAKIVKN
+37 GTAIYTAKIAKN
-49 DKSVEK
+49 DISAEK
-55 IEAGSFVFVPNFKN
+55 VEAGSFVFVPNFKN
-69 KIIPLEVMD
+69 KIIVLEVMD
-78 VYEERSYKKIIA
+78 VYDERSYKKIIA

-119 GKDSD
+119 GDDSD
-124 WTIGIDE
+124 WVIGLDE
-131 IGDSK
+131 IGNSK

-164 YDFKFEGN
+164 YDFIFDGN

-268 SMYARTGPNS
+268 SMYARMGPNS

-393 NAKYWTNKN
+393 NSKYWTNKN

-413 GLSAGQLNNWIRVK
+413 GLSAGQLNNWIRAK

-442 AQKRSG
+442 AQKQSG

-462 AWGRSNIAKRYNNYF
+462 AWGRSNIAKKYNNYF

-483 TDPNNAKNFSNSGLA
+483 NDPNNAKNFSNSGLA

-514 SSYKQTTLYKM
+514 STYKQTTLYKM

-547 MKGSERYTRPAT
+547 MKGSERYTRPAA
-559 PSKNKTKEILETVSE
+559 PSKNKTKEILETVTE
-574 NKEVEKETNLKG
+574 NKEIEKETNLKG

-647 QPEISYDV
+647 QPEVSYDV

-707 VPKISGITQR
+707 VPKTSGIAER
-717 LLNLQANVQDF
+717 LLNLQENVQDF
-728 QYSFE
+728 KYSFE

-740 LESSSGN
+740 LESTSGN

-753 VDTNLIA
+753 VDTHLIA

-772 VDGYIWERISK
+772 VDGFIWERVSK
-783 YTDKLVVKDEDWNE
+783 YPDKLVVADEEWNE
-797 NHKDLNEHFIE
+797 SHKDNNEHFIE
-808 LSRSD
+808 LTRSD

-824 MLDDLAVATASYT
+824 ILDEYAVATASYT
-837 IKNLSIG
+837 IKNLAIG
-844 VYKQKEEPDRNLL
+844 IYKQKEEPDRKLL

-868 DIRFKRI
+868 ETKFKRI
-875 WKRDRW
+875 WKGDRW

-910 KPGVDGK
+910 KPGADGK
-917 TSYAHF
+917 TSYMHF

-936 LTATP
+936 LTATS
-941 GRKYIGFYSD
+941 G
-951 FTKTDSKN
+951 
-959 PSKYEWSRF
+959 
-968 RGEDGIDGT
+968 
-977 PGRDGIDGKP
+977 
-987 GPKGLDGKTPY
+987 
-998 VHFAYSNSLDGLKD
+998 
-1012 FSTSDSLNKKYI
+1012 KKYI
-1024 GFYTDFSKADSTD
+1024 GFYTDFVKEDSKDPKK
-1037 YKDYNW
+1037 YEW
-1043 SRYVGEDGKQ
+1043 SKYVGDKGEPGKDGVN
-1053 GIPGKAGVDGKTP
+1053 GLPGKAGADGKTP

-1073 DNEKGTLNFSTSYAG
+1073 
-1088 EKKYI
+1088 
-1093 GTYTDYNKN
+1093 
-1102 DSVNPSSYTWQ
+1102 
-1113 LVKGKDGKDGVNGIP
+1113 
-1128 GKAGQDG
+1128 
-1135 KTPYFHTAWSNSSDG
+1135 NSSDG

-1173 EDSSDFKKYTWQLVK
+1173 EDSTDPKKYTWNLVK
-1188 GNKGD
+1188 GNKG
-1193 KGSDGKDG
+1193 
-1201 GEFQWNLLLKGDK
+1201 EKGDK
-1214 EIIDSTEYNFAK
+1214 GEPGK
-1226 YELAEDIP
+1226 QGIP
-1234 EGSVVTLV
+1234 
-1242 LNMKGKRNPN
+1242 GK
-1252 TVSPYNTGGSL
+1252 
-1263 RALNNINLPS
+1263 
-1273 DSGNE
+1273 
-1278 YQTYYVTDTWRGNKA
+1278 
-1293 GNKTLYLYWSI
+1293 
-1304 FNRPSFEPVSIKWAK
+1304 
-1319 LVYGSNPTLNYVPA
+1319 
-1333 QIEIHGKDG
+1333 
-1342 MPGPKGADGK
+1342 
-1352 DGIDGK
+1352 DGK

-1378 NKDYPTNIW
+1378 NKDYNTNIW
-1387 TLCETLKDNEIV
+1387 TLCETPEAGE
-1399 TVTMKV
+1399 TMTFTAKV
-1405 KVDRTSILHLYNSG
+1405 KLEKDDKLMVYNSG
-1419 GAISLAYKE
+1419 GMITLDWWTDVSKSQ
-1428 IMKEDD
+1428 D
-1434 YKLISYTF
+1434 YVIYSSTF
-1442 PWKTWIDV
+1442 NWKDTNEYNGK
-1450 TWGEKHY
+1450 TY

-1463 ALYLFNTTS
+1463 TLRLYAYSNGNGNNKNNNTVS
-1472 GDSQD
+1472 
-1477 KITTSVEWATLTR
+1477 IEWATLTR

-1495 IEWSPCHAD
+1495 IEWSPCYAD

-1528 PSAEEL
+1528 PTAEEL

-1558 ALSLEDRLSIIEA
+1558 ALSLEDRLDIIEA

-1606 LINNALEITDGTK
+1606 LINNALEITDGSK

-1631 PNLKVSGAFEFGYH
+1631 PNLKVTGAFEFGYH
-1645 VANKVDLNG
+1645 VANKVDLDG
-1654 NKFTVVS
+1654 NKYTVIS

>member
-17 ANTEK
+17 VDTEE

-37 GTAIYNAKIVKN
+37 GTAIYNAKIAKN

-55 IEAGSFVFVPNFKN
+55 VEAGSFVFVPNFKN
-69 KIIPLEVMD
+69 KIIPLEVME
-78 VYEERSYKKIIA
+78 VEESRSYKKIIA

-119 GKDSD
+119 GDDSD
-124 WTIGIDE
+124 WVIGLDE
-131 IGDSK
+131 IGNSK

-164 YDFKFEGN
+164 YDFKFDGN

-220 PHKETIKTT
+220 PHKETIKTA

-268 SMYARTGPNS
+268 SMYARMGPSS

-304 ETLFGMK
+304 ETLFAMK

-413 GLSAGQLNNWIRVK
+413 GLSAGQLNNWIRAK

-442 AQKRSG
+442 AQKQSG
-448 LDARYILSHAALES
+448 LDARYILAHAALES

-483 TDPNNAKNFSNSGLA
+483 NDPNNAKNFSNSGLA

-547 MKGSERYTRPAT
+547 MKGSERYTRPAQ
-559 PSKNKTKEILETVSE
+559 PSKTKTKQVLQTVTQS
-574 NKEVEKETNLKG
+574 KQVEKETNLKG

-595 VDKDGRVC
+595 VDKEGRLC
-603 DREANA
+603 DREANS

-617 GRYLSRVYE
+617 GRYLSRVYK

-647 QPEISYDV
+647 EPEVSYDV

-707 VPKISGITQR
+707 VPKTSGIAER
-717 LLNLQANVQDF
+717 LLNLQENVQDF
-728 QYSFE
+728 KYSFE
-733 NQPYIMS
+733 NQPYLMS
-740 LESSSGN
+740 LESTSGN

-753 VDTNLIA
+753 VDTHLIA

-772 VDGYIWERISK
+772 VDGFIWERVSK
-783 YTDKLVVKDEDWNE
+783 YPDKLVVKDEEWNE
-797 NHKDLNEHFIE
+797 NHKELNEHFIE
-808 LSRSD
+808 LTRSD

-824 MLDDLAVATASYT
+824 ILDEYAVATASYT
-837 IKNLSIG
+837 IKNLAIG
-844 VYKQKEEPDRNLL
+844 IYKQKEEPDKKIL

-868 DIRFKRI
+868 DIKFKRI
-875 WKRDRW
+875 WNGDRW

-896 PGPPGADGKDGMPG
+896 PGPPGQDGKDGMPG
-910 KPGVDGK
+910 PKGADGK
-917 TSYAHF
+917 TSYMHF
-923 AYADSADGVVGFT
+923 AYADSNDGVVGFT
-936 LTATP
+936 LTATT
-941 GRKYIGFYSD
+941 G
-951 FTKTDSKN
+951 
-959 PSKYEWSRF
+959 
-968 RGEDGIDGT
+968 
-977 PGRDGIDGKP
+977 
-987 GPKGLDGKTPY
+987 
-998 VHFAYSNSLDGLKD
+998 
-1012 FSTSDSLNKKYI
+1012 KKYI
-1024 GFYTDFSKADSTD
+1024 GFYTDFTKEDSKEPGK
-1037 YKDYNW
+1037 YEW
-1043 SRYVGEDGKQ
+1043 SKYVGDDGKD
-1053 GIPGKAGVDGKTP
+1053 GIPGKAGADGKTS

-1073 DNEKGTLNFSTSYAG
+1073 
-1088 EKKYI
+1088 
-1093 GTYTDYNKN
+1093 
-1102 DSVNPSSYTWQ
+1102 
-1113 LVKGKDGKDGVNGIP
+1113 
-1128 GKAGQDG
+1128 
-1135 KTPYFHTAWSNSSDG
+1135 NSDDG
-1150 SKDFS
+1150 SRDFS
-1155 TSQAGDKLYIGT
+1155 VSQAGEKLYIGT

-1173 EDSSDFKKYTWQLVK
+1173 EDSTDPKKYTWNLVK
-1188 GNKGD
+1188 GNKGE
-1193 KGSDGKDG
+1193 KGDTGPKGVDGKDG
-1201 GEFQWNLLLKGDK
+1201 
-1214 EIIDSTEYNFAK
+1214 
-1226 YELAEDIP
+1226 
-1234 EGSVVTLV
+1234 V
-1242 LNMKGKRNPN
+1242 
-1252 TVSPYNTGGSL
+1252 
-1263 RALNNINLPS
+1263 
-1273 DSGNE
+1273 
-1278 YQTYYVTDTWRGNKA
+1278 
-1293 GNKTLYLYWSI
+1293 
-1304 FNRPSFEPVSIKWAK
+1304 
-1319 LVYGSNPTLNYVPA
+1319 
-1333 QIEIHGKDG
+1333 
-1342 MPGPKGADGK
+1342 
-1352 DGIDGK
+1352 

-1378 NKDYPTNIW
+1378 NKDYNTNEW
-1387 TLCETLKDNEIV
+1387 VLCETPETGETMTFTAKIKLEKD
-1399 TVTMKV
+1399 
-1405 KVDRTSILHLYNSG
+1405 DRVGLYNSG
-1419 GAISLAYKE
+1419 GSIGFFGFTEVKSTN
-1428 IMKEDD
+1428 D
-1434 YKLISYTF
+1434 YKIWSKSF
-1442 PWKTWIDV
+1442 KWKDKTSSNGKI
-1450 TWGEKHY
+1450 Y

-1463 ALYLFNTTS
+1463 SLYLYVYSNGN
-1472 GDSQD
+1472 GDNKNQNEVS
-1477 KITTSVEWATLTR
+1477 IEWATLTR

-1495 IEWSPCHAD
+1495 IEWSPCYAD

-1528 PSAEEL
+1528 PTAEEL
-1534 NQNKIDLMKQQA
+1534 NQNKVDLMKQQA

-1558 ALSLEDRLSIIEA
+1558 ALSLEDRLDIIEA

-1606 LINNALEITDGTK
+1606 LINNALEITDGSK

-1631 PNLKVSGAFEFGYH
+1631 PNLKVTGAFEFGYH
-1645 VANKVDLNG
+1645 VANKVDLDD
-1654 NKFTVVS
+1654 NKFTVIS

>member
-17 ANTEK
+17 VDTEE

-37 GTAIYNAKIVKN
+37 GTAIYTAKIAKN
-49 DKSVEK
+49 DISAEK
-55 IEAGSFVFVPNFKN
+55 VEAGSFVFVPNFKN
-69 KIIPLEVMD
+69 KIIVLEVMD
-78 VYEERSYKKIIA
+78 VYDERSYKKIIA

-119 GKDSD
+119 GDDSD
-124 WTIGIDE
+124 WVIGLDE
-131 IGDSK
+131 IGNSK

-164 YDFKFEGN
+164 YDFIFDGN

-268 SMYARTGPNS
+268 SMYARMGPNS

-393 NAKYWTNKN
+393 NSKYWTNKN

-413 GLSAGQLNNWIRVK
+413 GLSAGQLNNWIRAK

-442 AQKRSG
+442 AQKQSG

-462 AWGRSNIAKRYNNYF
+462 AWGRSNIAKKYNNYF

-483 TDPNNAKNFSNSGLA
+483 NDPNNAKNFSNSGLA

-514 SSYKQTTLYKM
+514 STYKQTTLYKM

-547 MKGSERYTRPAT
+547 MKGSERYTRPAA
-559 PSKNKTKEILETVSE
+559 PSKNKTKEILETVTE
-574 NKEVEKETNLKG
+574 NKEIEKETNLKG

-647 QPEISYDV
+647 QPEVSYDV

-707 VPKISGITQR
+707 VPKTSGIAER
-717 LLNLQANVQDF
+717 LLNLQENVQDF
-728 QYSFE
+728 KYSFE

-740 LESSSGN
+740 LESTSGN

-753 VDTNLIA
+753 VDTHLIA

-772 VDGYIWERISK
+772 VDGFIWERVSK
-783 YTDKLVVKDEDWNE
+783 YPDKLVVADEEWNE
-797 NHKDLNEHFIE
+797 SHKDNNEHFIE
-808 LSRSD
+808 LTRSD

-824 MLDDLAVATASYT
+824 ILDEYAVATASYT
-837 IKNLSIG
+837 IKNLAIG
-844 VYKQKEEPDRNLL
+844 IYKQKEEPDRKLL

-868 DIRFKRI
+868 ETKFKRI
-875 WKRDRW
+875 WKGDRW

-910 KPGVDGK
+910 KPGADGK
-917 TSYAHF
+917 TSYMHF

-936 LTATP
+936 LTATS
-941 GRKYIGFYSD
+941 G
-951 FTKTDSKN
+951 
-959 PSKYEWSRF
+959 
-968 RGEDGIDGT
+968 
-977 PGRDGIDGKP
+977 
-987 GPKGLDGKTPY
+987 
-998 VHFAYSNSLDGLKD
+998 
-1012 FSTSDSLNKKYI
+1012 KKYI
-1024 GFYTDFSKADSTD
+1024 GFYTDFVKEDSKDPKK
-1037 YKDYNW
+1037 YEW
-1043 SRYVGEDGKQ
+1043 SKYVGDDGK
-1053 GIPGKAGVDGKTP
+1053 P
-1066 YFHTAWA
+1066 
-1073 DNEKGTLNFSTSYAG
+1073 
-1088 EKKYI
+1088 
-1093 GTYTDYNKN
+1093 
-1102 DSVNPSSYTWQ
+1102 
-1113 LVKGKDGKDGVNGIP
+1113 GKDGVNGIP
-1128 GKAGQDG
+1128 GKAGADG
-1135 KTPYFHTAWSNSSDG
+1135 KTPYFHTAWANSADG

-1155 TSQAGDKLYIGT
+1155 VSQAGEKLYIGT

-1173 EDSSDFKKYTWQLVK
+1173 EDSTDFKKYTWNLVK
-1188 GNKGD
+1188 GNKGE
-1193 KGSDGKDG
+1193 KGDTGPKGQDGKQGPKGEQGIPGKDG
-1201 GEFQWNLLLKGDK
+1201 QPGTKGD
-1214 EIIDSTEYNFAK
+1214 
-1226 YELAEDIP
+1226 
-1234 EGSVVTLV
+1234 
-1242 LNMKGKRNPN
+1242 
-1252 TVSPYNTGGSL
+1252 
-1263 RALNNINLPS
+1263 
-1273 DSGNE
+1273 
-1278 YQTYYVTDTWRGNKA
+1278 RGP
-1293 GNKTLYLYWSI
+1293 I
-1304 FNRPSFEPVSIKWAK
+1304 
-1319 LVYGSNPTLNYVPA
+1319 
-1333 QIEIHGKDG
+1333 
-1342 MPGPKGADGK
+1342 GPKGA
-1352 DGIDGK
+1352 

-1378 NKDYPTNIW
+1378 NKDYNTNKW
-1387 TLCETLKDNEIV
+1387 VLCETPETGETI
-1399 TVTMKV
+1399 TFTAKV
-1405 KVDRTSILHLYNSG
+1405 KLEKDDLIGLYNSG
-1419 GAISLAYKE
+1419 GSIGFFGFAQIK
-1428 IMKEDD
+1428 KTDD
-1434 YKLISYTF
+1434 YQIWSKSFKWVDKSASGY
-1442 PWKTWIDV
+1442 K
-1450 TWGEKHY
+1450 
-1457 EQTNPP
+1457 QTNPP
-1463 ALYLFNTTS
+1463 SLYLYVYSNGN
-1472 GDSQD
+1472 GDNKNQNEVS
-1477 KITTSVEWATLTR
+1477 IEWATLTR
-1490 GDIPA
+1490 GDIPS
-1495 IEWSPCHAD
+1495 IEWMPCYAD

-1528 PSAEEL
+1528 PTAEEL

-1558 ALSLEDRLSIIEA
+1558 ALSLEDRLDIIEA

-1606 LINNALEITDGTK
+1606 LINNALEITDGSK
-1619 VVARFA
+1619 VVAKFA

-1631 PNLKVSGAFEFGYH
+1631 PNLKVTGAFEFGYH
-1645 VANKVDLNG
+1645 VANKVDLGG
-1654 NKFTVVS
+1654 NKYTVIS